1 MRYHGLSFRAPAIK
15 KCCMETSRSCTLV
28 TLLPLFL
35 LAVINN
41 CASIS
46 FAAAA
51 AAGGSGN
58 SVQLH
63 VHDTQVVMDNGLVQ
77 VTLSSPSG
85 IITGIQYNGIDNL
98 LEALNKEDNRGYWD
112 LYSTHPGGKGNQFV
126 IKATNFKVITQNENQ
141 VEISFSKK
149 WDSTN
154 GKDVPLNIDKR
165 FVMRKGQTGFYT
177 YGIYEHVQGWPAF
190 NLNGT
195 RIAFKLRKDK
205 FQYMAVSKTRQ
216 RKMPMPEDRLPPRG
230 KLLQFKEAAL
240 LVDPK
245 DPAMKGQVD
254 DKYMYT
260 SNYEDIK
267 VHGWVSSN
275 PLVGFWQITAS
286 DEYRSAGP
294 LKQDLTSHV
303 GPTSLTVFLSSHY
316 IGQDGVPIFQDG
328 EAWKKVY
335 GPVFIYLNT
344 GPAGTKESAL
354 YDDAEK
360 QLQQETKNWPY
371 NFLGSP
377 TTRKRIKEVQFKE
390 NYLEINKVDVP
401 AKDAYVGLALP
412 GEVGSWQRECKGYQ
426 FWTRAGPDG
435 LFTIKNVVPGDY
447 NVYAW
452 VPGFIGDY
460 KYEKLVTVKAGGVVT
475 LAEDLVFEPPR
486 NGTTLWEIGI
496 PDRTAGEF
504 FIPAV
509 DPQYANPLYLKQ
521 DTWRQYGLWER
532 YGEIY
537 PKNDLVYTI
546 NSSDYRK
553 DWFYAHVTRK
563 VGTAFKS
570 TTWQVKFKLDD
581 IVKTGSYI
589 LRVAIASSTGA
600 ELQVRFNDATTL
612 TPHFTTGSL
621 YKDNAIARH
630 GIHGLYLFFNVQAK
644 TGWLRKGDN
653 TIYFTQARSGGPFQG
668 IMYDYVRLEGPTAAP
683 KPVPVPK
690 PQPQPQPKPKPVPA
704 PGPETDAAP
713 EPAAGPEPEEG
724 PEPAAGPE
732 PAEGPEP
739 EPKPEPASPEAEPK
753 PETPTSP
760 NTTTP
765 ASPEPEKKNAA
776 SLSSYSWTV
785 AVLGLAWYFVN

>member
-51 AAGGSGN
+51 AAGG
-58 SVQLH
+58 LEIAFI
-63 VHDTQVVMDNGLVQ
+63 
-77 VTLSSPSG
+77 TLSSPSG

-149 WDSTN
+149 MGFN
-154 GKDVPLNIDKR
+154 KCCNILIYFCR

-275 PLVGFWQITAS
+275 PLVGFGKLQPAMNI
-286 DEYRSAGP
+286 D
-294 LKQDLTSHV
+294 QQ
-303 GPTSLTVFLSSHY
+303 VFLSSHY

-377 TTRKRIKEVQFKE
+377 DYQKADQRGSVQGK
-390 NYLEINKVDVP
+390 LLVRDREINKVDVP

-504 FIPAV
+504 FIPA
-509 DPQYANPLYLKQ
+509 Q